1 MLKPPSDVIQSPAG
15 TSRALAASVL
25 STSGI
30 ERAFSMRVSWPGLRP
45 SRMMWSWLSM
55 IPGTT
60 VRPCRLMVRAQPS
73 SSSPR
78 RWPTAANRPFV
89 IRTEDT
95 MESFLSIVWIFPLTS
110 LRLPP
115 ALQSSSSSAQAGA
128 AVMHAASAAAPSHA
142 RRGLKFMFPP
152 LQPVRLYRPSQEKKW
167 GSGKVSRAHGPEL
180 PVAIVRGRGRA
191 GDEHEIGDLAV
202 DPVPLAVEERAPCAL
217 AVLHRAPAAVGVQR
231 DARAIG
237 LRKHQPGARVRNGL
251 APFIELAHES
261 RLDGDKSRLAA
272 FRKTI
277 LDGIDKSLVDGARE
291 PRHARNALRGAQAP
305 GLRPFAVDFREV
317 MADVGVFLRRGVE
330 RVAPRHDRIAHE
342 MIGKNDRDV
351 AGLLEVERLQRRDR
365 TLPGLAPERRIAGH
379 AVFSHGHL
387 RGSETDQ
394 QPVRKQT

>member
-1 MLKPPSDVIQSPAG
+1 MLKPPSDVIQSLAG

-25 STSGI
+25 STSRI

-55 IPGTT
+55 MPGTT
-60 VRPCRLMVRAQPS
+60 ARPCRLMVRSHS
-73 SSSPR
+73 SSPSSPR
-78 RWPTAANRPFV
+78 RWPTAANLPFL

-128 AVMHAASAAAPSHA
+128 AAMHAASAAAPSHA

-167 GSGKVSRAHGPEL
+167 GSGKVSRAHGAEL

-191 GDEHEIGDLAV
+191 GDEHQIGDLAV

-217 AVLHRAPAAVGVQR
+217 AVLHRAPAAVGVQG

-237 LRKHQPGARVRNGL
+237 LREHQPGAHVRNGL
-251 APFIELAHES
+251 APFIEFAHEP
-261 RLDGDKSRLAA
+261 RLNGDKSRLAA

-277 LDGIDKSLVDGARE
+277 LDGIDESLVDGARE
-291 PRHARNALRGAQAP
+291 ARRVRGALRSAQAP
-305 GLRPFAVDFREV
+305 GLRPLAVDFREV
-317 MADVGVFLRRGVE
+317 VPDVGVFLRRGARRLHPAPLRENPRRAGEGLEPARLGE
-330 RVAPRHDRIAHE
+330 RCGRAAARERRRPGSHRFHP
-342 MIGKNDRDV
+342 
-351 AGLLEVERLQRRDR
+351 GLLS
-365 TLPGLAPERRIAGH
+365 ERRQGATY
-379 AVFSHGHL
+379 L
-387 RGSETDQ
+387 RPAATHEHIQ
-394 QPVRKQT
+394 